1 MAKYTEQEIFKKV
14 VEIADENLP
23 EVKPDEMKMDSTI
36 EGDLGLDS
44 LALVLVM
51 SKIETEF
58 DVLFPEVG
66 WDRMETVGDVVHTV
80 EKLLAKKKD

>member
-1 MAKYTEQEIFKKV
+1 MAKYTEKEIFDKV
-14 VEIADENLP
+14 VEIADESLP
-23 EVKPDEMKMDSTI
+23 EVNPEDMKMDSSI
-36 EGDLGLDS
+36 AGDLGLDS

-51 SKIETEF
+51 SKIESEF
-58 DVLFPEVG
+58 DITFPEVG

>member
-1 MAKYTEQEIFKKV
+1 MAKYTEQEVFEKV
-14 VEIADENLP
+14 VKIADENLP
-23 EVKPDEMKMDSTI
+23 EVNPEEMHMDSSI

-44 LALVLVM
+44 LALVLVI

-58 DVLFPEVG
+58 DILFPEVG

-80 EKLLAKKKD
+80 MKLLAKKKD